1 MKTKKILII
10 IFGILTLG
18 LGIVALKSDDRNFEI
33 SKQLNIYATLF
44 RDINMLYVDEIK
56 PEDLVT
62 ESINAMLNSLDPYTI
77 YYPESQTEDVKLMT
91 TGEYAGIGA
100 VISKRGE
107 GIIIREPYKD
117 SPADK
122 AGLLPGDIIISID
135 GKTIKGKTSSEVSE
149 LLRGQA
155 GKEILIKV
163 KREGFEKPL
172 EKKAIREKIQLPSVP
187 YYGLIT
193 DSIGYIYLNSFTDKA
208 ATDVRKAIIDLK
220 NQGAQ
225 SLVFDLRGNSG
236 GLLEQAVEI
245 SNFFLPKGSKI
256 LATKGK
262 VKQWDKEYIATK
274 NPIVP
279 DMPLAVLIDRGTA
292 SAAEIVSGAFQ
303 DYDRG
308 VLIGERSFGKGLVQT
323 VRDLAYNTKAKI
335 TTAKYYIP
343 SGRCI
348 QALDYS
354 HRNPDGSVGK
364 VPDSLITAYSTKG
377 GRTVYD
383 GGGISPDIQIEAEN
397 YARITQE
404 LVLRDLCFDFVNS
417 YALQNPE
424 ISSIPNFVITDD
436 IYSQFKNY
444 LKERNFSYETESQR
458 TLEKLIKIAKAEKYY
473 DTAKN
478 QLDSLQKDFT
488 HSIDRDM
495 EVFKKEISS
504 FLAEQFMQRY
514 YYLGGIIEYKVLHD
528 KEVKKAVEILENPA
542 EYQKLLKK

>member
-1 MKTKKILII
+1 M
-10 IFGILTLG
+10 
-18 LGIVALKSDDRNFEI
+18 
-33 SKQLNIYATLF
+33 
-44 RDINMLYVDEIK
+44 
-56 PEDLVT
+56 
-62 ESINAMLNSLDPYTI
+62 
-77 YYPESQTEDVKLMT
+77 
-91 TGEYAGIGA
+91 
-100 VISKRGE
+100 
-107 GIIIREPYKD
+107 
-117 SPADK
+117 
-122 AGLLPGDIIISID
+122 
-135 GKTIKGKTSSEVSE
+135 
-149 LLRGQA
+149 
-155 GKEILIKV
+155 

>member
-10 IFGILTLG
+10 IFGIFTLG

-91 TGEYAGIGA
+91 TGEYAGIGT

>member
-10 IFGILTLG
+10 IFGIFTLG

-44 RDINMLYVDEIK
+44 RDINILYVDEIK

>member
-10 IFGILTLG
+10 IFGIFALG

>member
-1 MKTKKILII
+1 M
-10 IFGILTLG
+10 
-18 LGIVALKSDDRNFEI
+18 
-33 SKQLNIYATLF
+33 
-44 RDINMLYVDEIK
+44 
-56 PEDLVT
+56 
-62 ESINAMLNSLDPYTI
+62 
-77 YYPESQTEDVKLMT
+77 
-91 TGEYAGIGA
+91 
-100 VISKRGE
+100 
-107 GIIIREPYKD
+107 
-117 SPADK
+117 
-122 AGLLPGDIIISID
+122 
-135 GKTIKGKTSSEVSE
+135 
-149 LLRGQA
+149 
-155 GKEILIKV
+155 
-163 KREGFEKPL
+163 
-172 EKKAIREKIQLPSVP
+172 PSVP

-495 EVFKKEISS
+495 EVFKKRSLP
-504 FLAEQFMQRY
+504 FWQNNLCNA
-514 YYLGGIIEYKVLHD
+514 IIT
-528 KEVKKAVEILENPA
+528 
-542 EYQKLLKK
+542 